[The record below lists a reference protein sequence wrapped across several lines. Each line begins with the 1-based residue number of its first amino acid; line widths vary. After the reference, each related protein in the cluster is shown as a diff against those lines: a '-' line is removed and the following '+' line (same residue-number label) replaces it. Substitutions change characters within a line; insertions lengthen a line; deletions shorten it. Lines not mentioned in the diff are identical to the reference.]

1 MADFFGYK
9 KRSIHVSS
17 GAMALAVVLLI
28 GSAFNPGLFLSYSNI
43 QNIFRQT
50 VTNAFLAF

>member
-50 VTNAFLAF
+50 VTNAFL